1 MAGAR
6 SSSARVRRAL
16 TGLVACVAM
25 VPAAAGLI
33 VPANAPTGPRVSPHR
48 FWALDVSAGAGSI
61 SAPYIAEHIVSNVT
75 DAAVTWEKVGSG
87 VASRLPRWLLLS
99 IIGVVTRELTSREVR
114 ETLVPALITSGE
126 AQPKA
131 KLLTSKLRRSLDTRV
146 SKVIAGGGFTYG
158 ISGGELDS
166 PSRVVEKFFE
176 DELQQVR
183 PPNSANSSVISA
195 DFAVI
200 SADAFLIS
208 ANSTCSV

>member
-6 SSSARVRRAL
+6 LASARMRRAL
-16 TGLVACVAM
+16 AGLVACVALA
-25 VPAAAGLI
+25 PAAGGLI

-48 FWALDVSAGAGSI
+48 FWALDFSAGAGSI

-75 DAAVTWEKVGSG
+75 DAAVTWEKVGSD

-146 SKVIAGGGFTYG
+146 SKVLLFILFILLLLLLLFIARHA
-158 ISGGELDS
+158 
-166 PSRVVEKFFE
+166 RVEGHRGRG
-176 DELQQVR
+176 LHIR
-183 PPNSANSSVISA
+183 YLRRGA
-195 DFAVI
+195 
-200 SADAFLIS
+200 
-208 ANSTCSV
+208 